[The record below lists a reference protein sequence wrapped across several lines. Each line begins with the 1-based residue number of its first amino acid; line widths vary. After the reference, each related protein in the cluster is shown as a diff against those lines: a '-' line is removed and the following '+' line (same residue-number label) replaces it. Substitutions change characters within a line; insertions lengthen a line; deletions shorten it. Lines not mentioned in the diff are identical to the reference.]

1 MAKTTDQLVRI
12 AAAGG
17 GMHID
22 ANGKTTDQMV
32 RIAAAASGKGATINI
47 INSSKKTTDQL
58 VRIAAAGKGC
68 VMFDLSN

>member
-1 MAKTTDQLVRI
+1 MAKTIDQLVRI

-22 ANGKTTDQMV
+22 ANGKTADQMV
-32 RIAAAASGKGATINI
+32 RIAS
-47 INSSKKTTDQL
+47 
-58 VRIAAAGKGC
+58 AAAGNGC